1 MKEKEEDG
9 VGFAS
14 LRMEVRMIVSHYC
27 SQVAIRFVC
36 MERMA
41 IRQSKSILR
50 KRNGWGERGRTMIRQ
65 RGEKSNIE
73 MAMGELINALKSL
86 NKDVLLI
93 VIHELMK
100 DGKLSFTE
108 LAQIHNDYLEE
119 LRDKQNER
127 YSDLKTEI
135 IKMWADHKKNMNDNL
150 KKIMHDLVD
159 KGEVNFTHERID
171 KR

>member
-1 MKEKEEDG
+1 
-9 VGFAS
+9 
-14 LRMEVRMIVSHYC
+14 ME
-27 SQVAIRFVC
+27 
-36 MERMA
+36 
-41 IRQSKSILR
+41 
-50 KRNGWGERGRTMIRQ
+50 
-65 RGEKSNIE
+65 
-73 MAMGELINALKSL
+73 ELIDALKSL
-86 NKDVLLI
+86 NKDVLLF

-135 IKMWADHKKNMNDNL
+135 IKMWADHKKNMNENL
-150 KKIMHDLVD
+150 KKIMHGLVD